1 MLWIH
6 TPTWFIHGAQL
17 GTSAFVLH
25 SLKFL
30 SGHKM
35 LNITQNKTKQ
45 NQPTKKKKKVLKN
58 WKVKKADWLMT
69 WRMTW
74 QWAPWVLFVF
84 FCFVFLF
91 GFALYMPDF
100 AEETSNLKH
109 PWSQKN
115 SLPSR
120 KRPWQNLLCLT
131 RGSRKEQPG
140 KTDNLWQLPL
150 YSRQKQR
157 SNSSPT
163 PSSRGWTGS
172 LELPPRQAVT
182 RGSIAPQVVVS
193 GRKLGL

>member
-1 MLWIH
+1 
-6 TPTWFIHGAQL
+6 
-17 GTSAFVLH
+17 
-25 SLKFL
+25 
-30 SGHKM
+30 
-35 LNITQNKTKQ
+35 
-45 NQPTKKKKKVLKN
+45 
-58 WKVKKADWLMT
+58 MT

-172 LELPPRQAVT
+172 LELPPSPGCNKGLNCSPSCGV
-182 RGSIAPQVVVS
+182 
-193 GRKLGL
+193 RKEAGTLTPTGLTNVLLSPWCHWRLPPSTDSNEHLLSNGVDSVWV